1 MSYGQRQR
9 LALARG
15 LLTDCSI
22 ILLDEILSNVDS
34 FSKNKIIEVIR
45 DIAKYKIVI
54 FVTHDVEL
62 IRADDY
68 VYAFNKEEKQK

>member
-1 MSYGQRQR
+1 M
-9 LALARG
+9 
-15 LLTDCSI
+15 
-22 ILLDEILSNVDS
+22 DS